1 MGCAIT
7 PDLLRDLLADG
18 SLHLRY
24 DEEMIGY
31 SWDAAQY
38 PACPKPE
45 PEIPAETQPEE
56 STDNTSPEE
65 TTPDAPPADDA
76 PDAETPAADAE
87 QDEKNCARFGTQVLT
102 FPSFLL

>member
-1 MGCAIT
+1 MT
-7 PDLLRDLLADG
+7 
-18 SLHLRY
+18 
-24 DEEMIGY
+24 GY

-56 STDNTSPEE
+56 STDDTSPEE

-87 QDEKNCARFGTQVLT
+87 QDEKIARDFEHR
-102 FPSFLL
+102 S

>member
-1 MGCAIT
+1 MKNGLRYHA
-7 PDLLRDLLADG
+7 DLLRDLLADG

-56 STDNTSPEE
+56 STDDTSPEE

-87 QDEKNCARFGTQVLT
+87 QDEKIARDLAHR
-102 FPSFLL
+102 S